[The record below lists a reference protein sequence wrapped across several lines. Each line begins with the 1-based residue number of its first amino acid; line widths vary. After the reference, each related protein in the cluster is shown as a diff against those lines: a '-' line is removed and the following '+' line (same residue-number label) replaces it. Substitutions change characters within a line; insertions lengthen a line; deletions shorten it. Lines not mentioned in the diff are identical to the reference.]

1 MGLPRQSSPE
11 EVRLEQRG
19 FRLLE
24 TLCGSCGG
32 AAQHVGKPSSS
43 RDAGGRVGAGGLDV
57 CISDEL
63 PGDADAAGL
72 GTTLG
77 KPWLYPITQVYPFH
91 DKSLFLII
99 FPIIHTFISACP
111 HPQ

>member
-1 MGLPRQSSPE
+1 MMGP
-11 EVRLEQRG
+11 
-19 FRLLE
+19 
-24 TLCGSCGG
+24 TLKALRPQVWGG
-32 AAQHVGKPSSS
+32 AGW
-43 RDAGGRVGAGGLDV
+43 GGDLDV

-63 PGDADAAGL
+63 PGDADATGL
-72 GTTLG
+72 RTILG

-99 FPIIHTFISACP
+99 FPIIHTFISAFP